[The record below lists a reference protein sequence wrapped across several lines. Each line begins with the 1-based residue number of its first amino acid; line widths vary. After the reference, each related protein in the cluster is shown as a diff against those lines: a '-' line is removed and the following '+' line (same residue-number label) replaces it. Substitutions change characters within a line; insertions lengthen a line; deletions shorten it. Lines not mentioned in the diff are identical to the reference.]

1 MAHPVVLP
9 RQGQSVESCI
19 ITQWNKQVG
28 DQVKAGDLLFSYE
41 TDKASF
47 EEIAKE
53 DGTLLAIFFEA
64 DADVPVLTT
73 VGVIGNP
80 GEDISGFSPEGG
92 APAAPAEAEKPAE
105 APAAPTAPVQ
115 TQAPAAPAGAAL
127 ASGVSPRARATAARL
142 GIDPAVA
149 AGTGPH
155 GRVIER
161 DIFTAREQAPATAAV
176 AQEAAPVAAPA
187 ATLSGPGT
195 MAYEEVKLSKVRKVT
210 AKAMHDS
217 LSQMAQLTHH
227 MAFDASQMLALRARF
242 KAAPE
247 EMGVGGI
254 TLNDMIL
261 FAVSRVLKRHPDFNA
276 HYMGD
281 TMRKFEHVHLG
292 IAVDTP
298 RGLLVPTIFDTDT
311 KSLAQISRDAKQV
324 GRDAQGGSVN
334 PDILSAGSFTIS
346 NLGAMGTEFFTPIIN
361 PPQVAILGVGCT
373 VDRVRMV
380 DGQVKLYPAM
390 GLSLTYDHR
399 AVDGAPASRFLKD
412 LAVSLE
418 NIGILLAD

>member
-19 ITQWNKQVG
+19 ITQWNKKVG
-28 DQVKAGDLLFSYE
+28 DQVKAGDVLFSYE

-47 EEIAKE
+47 EELAKE
-53 DGTLLAIFFEA
+53 DGTLLAVFFEA
-64 DADVPVLTT
+64 DEDVPVLTT

-80 GEDISGFSPEGG
+80 GEDFSAHAPGG
-92 APAAPAEAEKPAE
+92 AAPASAAPAESEKSTPAPAPE
-105 APAAPTAPVQ
+105 APAQTAS
-115 TQAPAAPAGAAL
+115 PAAAAF
-127 ASGVSPRARATAARL
+127 AAGVSPRARATAVRL
-142 GIDPAVA
+142 GLDPAQA

-161 DIFTAREQAPATAAV
+161 DIFAAREKAGEPAPA
-176 AQEAAPVAAPA
+176 AQAAPA
-187 ATLSGPGT
+187 AVAAAPAAPGQ

-210 AKAMHDS
+210 AKAMHES

-227 MAFDASQMLALRARF
+227 MAFDASQMMALRARF

-247 EMGVGGI
+247 ELELSGI
-254 TLNDMIL
+254 TLNDMVL

-276 HYMGD
+276 HYMGE
-281 TMRKFEHVHLG
+281 TMRRFAHVHLG
-292 IAVDTP
+292 MAVDTP
-298 RGLLVPTIFDTDT
+298 RGLLVPTLFEADT
-311 KSLAQISRDAKQV
+311 KSLAQISREAKEL
-324 GRDAQGGSVN
+324 GKAAQTGSVN

-373 VDRVRMV
+373 VDRVRVV
-380 DGQVKLYPAM
+380 DGQVTVYPAM

-412 LAVSLE
+412 LAAALE
-418 NIGILLAD
+418 NISILLAD